1 MKDLDN
7 TNLNEPA
14 RGARAVKPQTVKNT
28 MGRGGGYFVPGVAPA
43 GGYQSMWCY
52 GPNKG
57 DYKNSPT
64 SKPESNRG

>member
-7 TNLNEPA
+7 TNLNIPA
-14 RGARAVKPQTVKNT
+14 RGARSVKPQTPKTVL
-28 MGRGGGYFVPGVAPA
+28 GRGGGYFTPGVAPA

-52 GPNKG
+52 GENKG

-64 SKPESNRG
+64 TKPEK